1 MIFKTLFLSSITL
14 IFAQQAAA
22 ETPLTGAYAVKDITI
37 SGLLL
42 AAVIFL
48 YRELGRERKKSEEVT
63 GATKVFIHEQT
74 VLMQAA
80 AKEQS
85 GALSKVGDALDALKA
100 SSDAQIEIHRTHV
113 KAIIDSALA
122 SKKGQ

>member
-1 MIFKTLFLSSITL
+1 MIVKGVFLSSLTVML
-14 IFAQQAAA
+14 AQQATA
-22 ETPLTGAYAVKDITI
+22 EVLPPLNAAYAFKDLTI

-48 YRELGRERKKSEEVT
+48 YRELGRERKKSEDVA
-63 GATKVFIHEQT
+63 GATKAFIHEQT
-74 VLMQAA
+74 TLMQAA

-85 GALSKVGDALDALKA
+85 AALSQVGDALQALKT

-113 KAIIDSALA
+113 KAIVESALA
-122 SKKGQ
+122 HQK

>member
-1 MIFKTLFLSSITL
+1 MILKALFFSSLTVM
-14 IFAQQAAA
+14 FAQQATA
-22 ETPLTGAYAVKDITI
+22 EIAQPLNAAYAFKDITI

-42 AAVIFL
+42 AAVVFL

-74 VLMQAA
+74 SLMQAA
-80 AKEQS
+80 AREQS
-85 GALSKVGDALDALKA
+85 SALSKVGDALDALKA

-122 SKKGQ
+122 AKK

>member
-1 MIFKTLFLSSITL
+1 MLN
-14 IFAQQAAA
+14 
-22 ETPLTGAYAVKDITI
+22 EAYAIKDITI

-48 YRELGRERKKSEEVT
+48 YRELGRERKKAEELA
-63 GATKVFIHEQT
+63 GATKSFIHEQT
-74 VLMQAA
+74 SLMQAA

-85 GALSKVGDALDALKA
+85 GALAKVGDALDALKS

-113 KAIIDSALA
+113 KAIVESALA
-122 SKKGQ
+122 QKRQ